1 MTIDL
6 FTFFIIVIL
15 VALWI
20 IFARR
25 IVVYFGN
32 IFYLFLA
39 ILYVSNLGYLH
50 EVQLTF
56 RCFAISLPWMYIL
69 FVMKGKIALIK
80 CNYALI
86 LLFYLF
92 VCLISTFWST
102 SPIQTFFKSI
112 ELITDVIVI
121 WYLYSIE
128 SNRNKFIVKSINLL
142 MGLSACLLTVTMMGF
157 FLVPSY
163 FANTGYSSSQTILG
177 IRIGE
182 GLIGAN
188 QTGAVSILVLA
199 WFILLIY
206 NKNLLGYC
214 ILFISLIAML
224 FSQSRAS
231 LILIPLIA
239 FLRLFK
245 PKSKYT
251 SLYLMLIFVILLFLA
266 INIDLLLSYLLRGQS
281 AADFNS
287 LSGRKM
293 IWSYAF
299 EYISKCPILGYGFG
313 AGGELVGQV
322 LPGAFNGLQHMHNGI
337 VETLL
342 GTGTLGCI
350 LIVLPYLFISLTVFK
365 RLLKEG
371 IKNNL
376 YDIVILFFFA
386 IRTYTSLGIGSWQS
400 LEIIIWYVFIFIM
413 SSKNVNIQGAF
424 KLNGDNIK

>member
-1 MTIDL
+1 
-6 FTFFIIVIL
+6 
-15 VALWI
+15 
-20 IFARR
+20 
-25 IVVYFGN
+25 
-32 IFYLFLA
+32 
-39 ILYVSNLGYLH
+39 
-50 EVQLTF
+50 
-56 RCFAISLPWMYIL
+56 
-69 FVMKGKIALIK
+69 
-80 CNYALI
+80 
-86 LLFYLF
+86 
-92 VCLISTFWST
+92 
-102 SPIQTFFKSI
+102 
-112 ELITDVIVI
+112 
-121 WYLYSIE
+121 
-128 SNRNKFIVKSINLL
+128 
-142 MGLSACLLTVTMMGF
+142 
-157 FLVPSY
+157 
-163 FANTGYSSSQTILG
+163 
-177 IRIGE
+177 
-182 GLIGAN
+182 
-188 QTGAVSILVLA
+188 
-199 WFILLIY
+199 
-206 NKNLLGYC
+206 
-214 ILFISLIAML
+214 ML

-376 YDIVILFFFA
+376 YDIVILSFFA
-386 IRTYTSLGIGSWQS
+386 IRTYTSLGIGSWQ
-400 LEIIIWYVFIFIM
+400 
-413 SSKNVNIQGAF
+413 
-424 KLNGDNIK
+424 